1 MMIRLLKVSIEK
13 NAYQVSLR
21 YSVEEKAKERGI
33 YINLRDYLAP
43 SSKSKGARV
52 RSALQPLF
60 STRRVWVRRGMLNF
74 VERYLHLGK
83 DDNDHL
89 MDALAQ
95 GPSGDKEGPYWRY
108 PIGPEARRIA
118 TRRRRSSVIDL
129 GVTGAGV

>member
-1 MMIRLLKVSIEK
+1 MVSIEK

-33 YINLRDYLAP
+33 YINLKDYLAP

-60 STRRVWVRRGMLNF
+60 STRRFWVRRGMLNF
-74 VERYLHLGK
+74 VERYLHFGK

-89 MDALAQ
+89 LDALAQ

-108 PIGPEARRIA
+108 PLSAEARRIG
-118 TRRRRSSVIDL
+118 RRRAKASHREL
-129 GVTGAGV
+129 GVTGYGV